1 MQVGYVEI
9 RQMKSEKRATIYP
22 NSGVLLHPEARKSH
36 ASRIKPPH
44 SGQKASANPLQV
56 MSNAVASRRLE
67 ALCRRALRA
76 AIPRRGIGTVPIS
89 LREMVE
95 ERRLKAL
102 RHLAL
107 RAAIPR
113 RGIGT
118 VRISL
123 REMVEGHRLEVLRRL
138 EARRNLAVCSL
149 NRPEWYP
156 CVAASRDAA
165 KTDTRHPSALH
176 SRGSARCTSG
186 ATGIVL
192 HS

>member
-67 ALCRRALRA
+67 ALRRLALRA

-89 LREMVE
+89 LREIVE
-95 ERRLKAL
+95 ERRLEAL

-107 RAAIPR
+107 RAAILR

-118 VRISL
+118 VPISL
-123 REMVEGHRLEVLRRL
+123 RGMIRVPSPQSSAPSSTPRCYPSERD
-138 EARRNLAVCSL
+138 
-149 NRPEWYP
+149 WY
-156 CVAASRDAA
+156 
-165 KTDTRHPSALH
+165 
-176 SRGSARCTSG
+176 
-186 ATGIVL
+186 GIVL
-192 HS
+192 AENGRSVPVCSEWLRFEASD

>member
-95 ERRLKAL
+95 
-102 RHLAL
+102 
-107 RAAIPR
+107 
-113 RGIGT
+113 
-118 VRISL
+118 
-123 REMVEGHRLEVLRRL
+123 GHRLEVLRRL